1 MSWRRICAAD
11 SVAEKTLKKFEVDGI
26 PVIIA
31 NYGEGF
37 RAFPPIC
44 PHMEEPLEESG
55 FIEGK
60 VLTCSKHLWQWDLS
74 TKEMAGSETEKPMH
88 FYDVKE
94 EGGPAAKVA
103 RDDPSRVINRL
114 PFCSTAVNHCNSLI
128 IKFSTTG

>member
-1 MSWRRICAAD
+1 MTWRRICAAD

-26 PVIIA
+26 PVIVA

-60 VLTCSKHLWQWDLS
+60 VLTCSKHLWQWDLG

-94 EGGPAAKVA
+94 EGGDIHAYIEQEHEYEFDEEDEM
-103 RDDPSRVINRL
+103 DDDDFFN
-114 PFCSTAVNHCNSLI
+114 A
-128 IKFSTTG
+128 

>member
-37 RAFPPIC
+37 RAFPPVC

-60 VLTCSKHLWQWDLS
+60 VLTCSKHLWQWDLG
-74 TKEMAGSETEKPMH
+74 TTEMTGSETEKPMH
-88 FYDVKE
+88 FYEIKQENGDIHAFIESEHEYEFDE
-94 EGGPAAKVA
+94 EDEM
-103 RDDPSRVINRL
+103 DDDD
-114 PFCSTAVNHCNSLI
+114 FFNS
-128 IKFSTTG
+128 

>member
-44 PHMEEPLEESG
+44 PHMEEPLDESG
-55 FIEGK
+55 ICKEGI
-60 VLTCSKHLWQWDLS
+60 LTCTKHLWQW
-74 TKEMAGSETEKPMH
+74 EMRTGEPR
-88 FYDVKE
+88 
-94 EGGPAAKVA
+94 GPAERAMLMYETKQEGDQVMVLIEEELEYDFDE
-103 RDDPSRVINRL
+103 DDDDY
-114 PFCSTAVNHCNSLI
+114 
-128 IKFSTTG
+128 